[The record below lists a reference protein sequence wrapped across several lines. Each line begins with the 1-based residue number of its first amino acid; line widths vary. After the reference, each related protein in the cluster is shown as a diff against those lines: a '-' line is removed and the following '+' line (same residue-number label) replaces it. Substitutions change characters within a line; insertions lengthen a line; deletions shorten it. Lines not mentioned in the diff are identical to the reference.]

1 MSGRAALERVL
12 AEVYEGD
19 CMKLAE
25 GVSDFLASKG
35 VLGEVS
41 NENEVVSGLRKKGAA
56 ARAAAKEAAAKEAA
70 AKAAGSGGD
79 AGGAEVEE
87 IVSPGVKRQ
96 GGAAP
101 AAAKRD
107 SPATSNAVPSA
118 AAAAA
123 PSAGAAE
130 PEKNDKGEIAPN
142 AGNGASTPWGEW
154 FQTLQDVTVNVSVPP
169 GSRSRDLDVVMTR
182 TKIKVA
188 RKGQA
193 PVLEGKLH
201 AEIVED
207 DSFWSVVDG
216 DTVQFTL
223 QKKNDMEWW
232 GQVTEGDG
240 VKIDTQ
246 KVAPENSKLSDLDG
260 ETRSTVEKMMFDQH
274 AKAAGKP
281 TSDERN
287 KQEMLSKF
295 MAAHPE
301 MDFSQA
307 KIDM

>member
-1 MSGRAALERVL
+1 MAGRAALERVL

-19 CMKLAE
+19 CMKLAD
-25 GVSDFLASKG
+25 GVSEFLAAKG
-35 VLGEVS
+35 VLGEVG
-41 NENEVVSGLRKKGAA
+41 NENEVVSGLRKRGAA
-56 ARAAAKEAAAKEAA
+56 ARAKAKEEAG
-70 AKAAGSGGD
+70 KAGEAGKAEAGD
-79 AGGAEVEE
+79 GVEE

-96 GGAAP
+96 GGPGASPAP
-101 AAAKRD
+101 AEAGTRAQSSATAKKD
-107 SPATSNAVPSA
+107 GAV
-118 AAAAA
+118 A
-123 PSAGAAE
+123 PE

-142 AGNGASTPWGEW
+142 AGNGASTSWGEW
-154 FQTLQDVTVNVSVPP
+154 FQSLGDVTVNVSVPP
-169 GSRSRDLDVVMTR
+169 GSKSRDLDVVMTR

-188 RKGQA
+188 RKGQP

-207 DSFWSVVDG
+207 DSFWSIVDG

-223 QKKNDMEWW
+223 QKKNAMEWW
-232 GQVTEGDG
+232 SQITESDG

-246 KVAPENSKLSDLDG
+246 KVSPENSKLSDLDG
-260 ETRSTVEKMMFDQH
+260 ETRSTVEKMMFDQSQ
-274 AKAAGKP
+274 KAAGKP
-281 TSDERN
+281 TSDERS
-287 KQEMLSKF
+287 KQDMLQKF